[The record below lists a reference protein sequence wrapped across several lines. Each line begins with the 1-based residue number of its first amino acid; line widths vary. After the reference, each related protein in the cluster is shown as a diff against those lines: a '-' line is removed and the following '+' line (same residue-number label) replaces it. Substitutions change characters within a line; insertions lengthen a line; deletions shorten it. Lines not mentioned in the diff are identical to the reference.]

1 MKAIVIISY
10 KDKITG
16 KILKKGNT
24 IDVTQERFK
33 EINSTAF
40 GVFLAAKDEP
50 KTVKISTEKPASK
63 KK

>member
-1 MKAIVIISY
+1 MKALVLNKF
-10 KDKITG
+10 KDKVTKKIHKKG
-16 KILKKGNT
+16 KI

-40 GVFLAAKDEP
+40 GVFL
-50 KTVKISTEKPASK
+50 VEKPAAK